1 MYFNELQAE
10 NGDACEFYQDAFF
23 QNGEPSFPYFL
34 QRIWSNSSIAGGHNP
49 CVPTPPGTYFNV
61 TPLGLKPVTVTIPAL
76 LTGGGTPQNTATT
89 GVRIPAGQTG
99 TFMVGFY
106 SDGPTTG
113 PWSISA
119 VAGNPILGS
128 QGDFLAQ
135 YNQSSLTA
143 SIDKTTGVNGEK
155 AQVTVKVTS
164 TGSTFNGELLTITST
179 LNGVSHYMP
188 VWIAG
193 Q

>member
-1 MYFNELQAE
+1 
-10 NGDACEFYQDAFF
+10 
-23 QNGEPSFPYFL
+23 
-34 QRIWSNSSIAGGHNP
+34 
-49 CVPTPPGTYFNV
+49 
-61 TPLGLKPVTVTIPAL
+61 
-76 LTGGGTPQNTATT
+76 
-89 GVRIPAGQTG
+89 
-99 TFMVGFY
+99 MVGFY
-106 SDGPTTG
+106 SDGPTSG

-119 VAGNPILGS
+119 VVGNPVLGS

-143 SIDKTTGVNGEK
+143 SIDKTTGQNGEK
-155 AQVTVKVTS
+155 AQVTVTVKS